1 MGAAFGLGLFSR
13 KRAVTFCQANPC
25 KHTPTTT
32 TMIVVGQL
40 SQFSKEFIYLCEPV
54 SNNQQRGR
62 FIRILYMTPYFAL
75 NGISVQLP
83 LRQYTIER
91 YFNKLKCTFS
101 VMHHQNSIQQLHQM
115 EVDILAQT
123 RATGKTPVYRLAQQM
138 SEGCLRVYPPNIMPV
153 ARCREPSSAKGSE
166 PSAKGTEP
174 CAKGTEPSAKG
185 SAIESLAMVINVSGI
200 WEDDVF
206 CGLTYRFVARAALP
220 RS

>member
-1 MGAAFGLGLFSR
+1 
-13 KRAVTFCQANPC
+13 
-25 KHTPTTT
+25 
-32 TMIVVGQL
+32 MIVVGQL
-40 SQFSKEFIYLCEPV
+40 SQFSKEFIYLCEAV
-54 SNNQQRGR
+54 SNNQQPGR

-123 RATGKTPVYRLAQQM
+123 RATGKTPVYRIAQQM
-138 SEGCLRVYPPNIMPV
+138 SEGCLRVFPPNMP
-153 ARCREPSSAKGSE
+153 CAKGSE
-166 PSAKGTEP
+166 P
-174 CAKGTEPSAKG
+174 CAYAL
-185 SAIESLAMVINVSGI
+185 ESLVMVINVSGI

-206 CGLTYRFVARAALP
+206 CGLTYRFVTRAALP
-220 RS
+220 RQ